1 LNNTVCPKEI
11 LSRDKLGDSVKYCKH
26 SVGCSFLRMFYNQEI
41 VKMEKM
47 NGDKKCCFRENIGTS
62 THYIAGKDENCKGT
76 HLERWLKHFG
86 E

>member
-1 LNNTVCPKEI
+1 
-11 LSRDKLGDSVKYCKH
+11 
-26 SVGCSFLRMFYNQEI
+26 MFYNQEI